1 MMKFEYLEVVVL
13 AERLHRQ
20 FLDVIQ
26 LELDVRGIRDIN
38 NVQAL
43 ILHNV
48 GDAEMTVSEL
58 MWRGCYLGSNVS
70 YNLKKM
76 TEAGYI
82 VQERSAHD
90 KRVIMVRLS
99 EKGAELCAILKN
111 MNARHIEALAQ
122 GAVKSEDIAICR
134 QTLRGLQQFWS
145 RSIEPGLSGH
155 IGGGRMAV
163 AAT

>member
-1 MMKFEYLEVVVL
+1 MQFDYLEVVAL

-43 ILHNV
+43 ILHNI

-70 YNLKKM
+70 YNLKKL
-76 TEAGYI
+76 TDTGYI
-82 VQERSAHD
+82 VQQRSSHD
-90 KRVIMVRLS
+90 RRVIMVRVS
-99 EKGAELCAILKN
+99 DKGAELCKILQD
-111 MNARHIEALAQ
+111 MNDRHVAALSQ
-122 GAVKSEDIAICR
+122 GTLNSDDIAACR

-145 RSIEPGLSGH
+145 RAVEPGAFSAT
-155 IGGGRMAV
+155 RV
-163 AAT
+163 AI